1 MNLGFGTQELWHSG
15 TFLKMD
21 FNYKKITV
29 KIGSNVLTKTDGT
42 LNVARIA
49 HLVDQIALLHKNGV
63 EIILVSSG
71 AVAAGRGELKHTK
84 KLDTVSS
91 RQLWSAVGQ
100 VKLINRYAGFFS
112 GHDIHCAQVLTT
124 KDNFADRTHYLNM
137 KNCFSTLLENK
148 VVPIVNENDT
158 ISVTELMFTDN
169 DELSGLIA
177 SMQNSEALIIL
188 SNIEGI
194 YDGDPSS
201 PDSRIIEEISVRDR
215 DWMQH
220 VSLQKSGFGR
230 GGMLTKSTIARKVAR
245 EGIAVH
251 IASGLHD
258 NVLVDIMRKDSFVK
272 HTLFKPEKHKS
283 SNVKKWIAYSES
295 FAKGKLVI
303 NEGAKAALFAT
314 RASSLLPIGVV
325 AVRGIFQKDDIVK
338 IMDEQE
344 KLIGWGRSRLSSEKA
359 EKERGSKNQRPI
371 VHYDYLYLIED

>member
-1 MNLGFGTQELWHSG
+1 MN
-15 TFLKMD
+15 

-29 KIGSNVLTKTDGT
+29 KVGSNVLTKSDGT

-49 HLVDQIALLHKNGV
+49 HLVDQIAYLHKKGV

-71 AVAAGRGELKHTK
+71 AVAAGRSELKIQK

-100 VKLINRYAGFFS
+100 VKLINRYADFFREH
-112 GHDIHCAQVLTT
+112 GIVCAQVLTT
-124 KDNFADRTHYLNM
+124 KDNFSDRDHYLNM
-137 KNCFSTLLENK
+137 KNCFTTLLENK

-194 YDGDPSS
+194 YDGDPSLPES
-201 PDSRIIEEISVRDR
+201 TIIEEIGTKEKE
-215 DWMQH
+215 WMKN
-220 VSLQKSGFGR
+220 VSAQKSGFGR
-230 GGMLTKSTIARKVAR
+230 GGMLTKSTIARKVAK

-251 IASGLHD
+251 IASGLRD
-258 NVLVDIMRKDSFVK
+258 NVLIDILRKDSQVK
-272 HTLFKPEKHKS
+272 HTLFKAEKHKS
-283 SNVKKWIAYSES
+283 SNVKKWIAYSDS
-295 FAKGKLVI
+295 FAKGELVV
-303 NEGAKAALFAT
+303 NQGAREALFSTKAT
-314 RASSLLPIGVV
+314 SLLLIGVT
-325 AVRGIFQKDDIVK
+325 AVKGFFQSGDIVK
-338 IMDEQE
+338 IIDEQG
-344 KLIGWGRSRLSSEKA
+344 KLVGWGKSQFSSEKA
-359 EKERGSKNQRPI
+359 GQGLGSKNQKPI